1 MLNLATFGLGVSA
14 AAGLA
19 EVWLEAAEPT
29 APAEAAAAFWPDR
42 ATTSSTTVR
51 KSASIFSGWP
61 EEYSA
66 WNITFQ
72 EWQIMRS
79 LSVGS

>member
-1 MLNLATFGLGVSA
+1 MSNSGPEDFSMLNLATFGLGVSA

-42 ATTSSTTVR
+42 ATTSSGG
-51 KSASIFSGWP
+51 AAYPPLLGC
-61 EEYSA
+61 YSRETKCA
-66 WNITFQ
+66 AT
-72 EWQIMRS
+72 E
-79 LSVGS
+79 